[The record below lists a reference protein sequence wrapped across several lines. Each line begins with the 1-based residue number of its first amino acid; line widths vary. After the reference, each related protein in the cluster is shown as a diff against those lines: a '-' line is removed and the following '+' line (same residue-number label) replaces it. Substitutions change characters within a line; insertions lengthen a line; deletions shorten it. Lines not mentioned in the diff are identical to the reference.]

1 MQNSESMR
9 SRYYWICIFAL
20 PLLVT
25 LMTMCGDK
33 DTARISLTLE
43 GAPDSTQVVVSR
55 LALNEMQVLDTVYTS
70 GGKTECRVTVNPGS
84 PEFIYLT
91 YGKDGVVSLLLQE
104 RDRVSVTAGWS
115 EPSDVLIDGSDESA
129 LMQEV
134 NDGIRTFNHRFDSL
148 FAEISSAEA
157 EENVGRSSALRRELG
172 MLYVRRKQDALRYVL
187 RHKGSMTVIPV
198 LYQVAPNGQWI
209 FSEATDAL
217 VMEQVYDTLHSI
229 YPVSPYLAALA
240 DEIQS
245 RRNIMDMGNI
255 LSDAEEVDFPEI
267 VLADVNGEERSL
279 TSLKGKV
286 IVLYFWDPSV
296 VEQRIFNVGLKEVY
310 ESYGSRGFEI
320 YQVALTPDKTAWAMQ
335 VKEQELPWIS
345 VCDPSGASST
355 AAMMYNVS
363 QLPAMFVISRDGEIT
378 ARDLFETEML
388 GQEVRRLL

>member
-1 MQNSESMR
+1 MR

-70 GGKTECRVTVNPGS
+70 GGKTECRVTVGTGS

-157 EENVGRSSALRRELG
+157 ERNSSLVFNDIAVFDWDGNPQELI
-172 MLYVRRKQDALRYVL
+172 
-187 RHKGSMTVIPV
+187 H
-198 LYQVAPNGQWI
+198 
-209 FSEATDAL
+209 TDYNIDHICYSARDNA
-217 VMEQVYDTLHSI
+217 VYASVWDDDGI
-229 YPVSPYLAALA
+229 MYLARL
-240 DEIQS
+240 
-245 RRNIMDMGNI
+245 
-255 LSDAEEVDFPEI
+255 
-267 VLADVNGEERSL
+267 
-279 TSLKGKV
+279 
-286 IVLYFWDPSV
+286 
-296 VEQRIFNVGLKEVY
+296 
-310 ESYGSRGFEI
+310 
-320 YQVALTPDKTAWAMQ
+320 
-335 VKEQELPWIS
+335 
-345 VCDPSGASST
+345 
-355 AAMMYNVS
+355 
-363 QLPAMFVISRDGEIT
+363 
-378 ARDLFETEML
+378 DLN
-388 GQEVRRLL
+388 RLD